1 MNAMPPLRTR
11 KKRGQG
17 PSRRAE
23 ILAAAKRLFVEEG
36 LQQTTMRKIASDVG
50 VSSTALYVYFPDKM
64 AILQAIAEAMF
75 EALLVAYAES
85 QRPELPPVERF
96 RAGLMAYVRLGL
108 ERPDEYRLT
117 FDSKAG
123 DAKANDTRG
132 VGKCDDVEA
141 AGQSFAML
149 RQNVADMMR
158 RGLFAAG
165 DDLVAAEVLWAAM
178 HGLVMLLIN
187 VPHHVESEHAR
198 LIDAVL
204 DAAIRGMRPA

>member
-1 MNAMPPLRTR
+1 MNAMPPLSAPPGSATPRTR

-23 ILAAAKRLFVEEG
+23 ILASAKRLFVEQG
-36 LQQTTMRKIASDVG
+36 LQHATMRKIASDVG

-85 QRPELPPVERF
+85 QRPERPPLERF
-96 RAGLMAYVRLGL
+96 RAGLMAYVALGL

-117 FDSKAG
+117 FD
-123 DAKANDTRG
+123 AKAA
-132 VGKCDDVEA
+132 GKCDEVEA
-141 AGQSFAML
+141 AGQSFGLL
-149 RQNVADMMR
+149 RQNVAAMMR
-158 RGLFAAG
+158 LGLFARG
-165 DDLVAAEVLWAAM
+165 DDLLAAEVLWASM

-187 VPHHVESEHAR
+187 VPHHVESEHGR
-198 LIDAVL
+198 LIDAML
-204 DAAIRGMRPA
+204 DAAIRGLRPV